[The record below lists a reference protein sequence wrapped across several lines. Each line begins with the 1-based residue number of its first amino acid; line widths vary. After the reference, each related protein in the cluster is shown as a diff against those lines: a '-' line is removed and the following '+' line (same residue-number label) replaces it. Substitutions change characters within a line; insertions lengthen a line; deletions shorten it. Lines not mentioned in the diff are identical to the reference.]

1 MVLALNCDYVLGV
14 VKFSQI
20 VLFYEQSLLEMTIL
34 LYDFCKKNTLYLER
48 AHPAFLTT

>member
-20 VLFYEQSLLEMTIL
+20 VLFYEQSLLEMIISL
-34 LYDFCKKNTLYLER
+34 KDQ
-48 AHPAFLTT
+48 